1 MGETQMGRWP
11 MTEPI
16 EGRAWRFG
24 SDVDTDVIIPSDYMR
39 KPPEEY
45 AKHAMEPVDPDFA
58 ENVEEGDVI
67 VAETH
72 FGIGSSRE
80 QAAIALK
87 LCGIRAIIGESF
99 GRIFYRNAINQ
110 GLLAATADVDVVRS
124 IEDGDELL
132 IDPDAGTIENV
143 KTGETHEFDE
153 LDEPV
158 RSIYQMGGAKEYYKK
173 E

>member
-1 MGETQMGRWP
+1 

-24 SDVDTDVIIPSDYMR
+24 NDVDTDIIIPSDHIR

-45 AKHAMEPVDPDFA
+45 AKFAMEPVDPDFA
-58 ENVEEGDVI
+58 EAVEEGDVI
-67 VAETH
+67 IAEQH

-87 LCGIRAIIGESF
+87 LCGIRAIIAESF

-110 GLLAATADVDVVRS
+110 GLLAAMADGKVVQA
-124 IEDGDELL
+124 IDDGDTLR
-132 IDPDAGTIENV
+132 IDPIEGTIENAT
-143 KTGETHEFDE
+143 TGETHAFDE
-153 LDEPV
+153 LEEPI
-158 RSIYQMGGAKEYYKK
+158 RSIYRAGGAKEYYKK
-173 E
+173 Q

>member
-1 MGETQMGRWP
+1 MID
-11 MTEPI
+11 PI
-16 EGRAWRFG
+16 RGRAWRFG
-24 SDVDTDVIIPSDYMR
+24 SDVDTDVIIPSDHMR

-45 AKHAMEPVDPDFA
+45 AKFAMEPVDPDFA
-58 ENVEEGDVI
+58 ESVEEGDII

-87 LCGIRAIIGESF
+87 LCGIRAIVAESF

-110 GLLAATADVDVVRS
+110 GLLAVTTDMDVVQS
-124 IEDGDELL
+124 IDDGDELR
-132 IDPDAGTIENV
+132 IDPEAGTIENL
-143 KTGETHEFDE
+143 TTRESHDFDE

-158 RSIYQMGGAKEYYKK
+158 RSIYRAGGAKEYYS
-173 E
+173 EQ

>member
-1 MGETQMGRWP
+1 
-11 MTEPI
+11 MTDAI
-16 EGRAWRFG
+16 GGRAWRFG
-24 SDVDTDVIIPSDYMR
+24 SDVDTDVIIPSGYMR

-58 ENVEEGDVI
+58 ENVQEGDVI

-80 QAAIALK
+80 QAAVALK
-87 LCGIRAIIGESF
+87 LCGIRAIIAESF

-110 GLLAATADVDVVRS
+110 GLLAATADIDVIRA
-124 IEDGDELL
+124 INDGDSLRV
-132 IDPDAGTIENV
+132 DPDAGTIENA
-143 KTGETHEFDE
+143 TAGETYEYDE

-158 RSIYQMGGAKEYYKK
+158 RSIYRAGGAKAYYSNR
-173 E
+173 

>member
-1 MGETQMGRWP
+1 
-11 MTEPI
+11 MTDAI

-45 AKHAMEPVDPDFA
+45 AKHAMEPVDQDFA
-58 ENVEEGDVI
+58 EKVQEGDVI

-87 LCGIRAIIGESF
+87 LCGIRAIIAESF

-110 GLLAATADVDVVRS
+110 GLLAATADMDV
-124 IEDGDELL
+124 IQAIDDGDSLRV
-132 IDPDAGTIENV
+132 DPDAGTIEN
-143 KTGETHEFDE
+143 ETSNETYEFDE

-158 RSIYQMGGAKEYYKK
+158 RSIYRAGGAKAYYSTR
-173 E
+173 